1 MQKILLFQVGT
12 MQYGIALS
20 RVMGVRSAKTLISA
34 IPEGRVGGIC
44 QMDGRPAHLFD
55 LAAIFEDTTVSRE
68 GQKAKVILAATQDLP
83 AGLVVSNVN
92 QVVSVSENRVKLLS
106 PVFRGASLACF
117 PEVMKHSDSLILMLN
132 PDGLRS
138 VAGPASGD
146 CLKGVDHGKC
156 R

>member
-12 MQYGIALS
+12 MQYGILLT
-20 RVMGVRSAKTLISA
+20 RIMGVRSATALISS
-34 IPEGRVGGIC
+34 IPEDGVGGIC
-44 QMDGRPAHLFD
+44 RMDGRQAHLFD
-55 LAAIFEDTTVSRE
+55 LAAIFEETTASRRDR
-68 GQKAKVILAATQDLP
+68 KAKVIMAATRGLP

-92 QVVSVSENRVKLLS
+92 QVVSIPENRIKPLS
-106 PVFRGASLACF
+106 PVFRGPSLACF
-117 PEVMKHSDSLILMLN
+117 PAVMKHSDSLILMLN
-132 PDGLRS
+132 PDGLKS